1 MSLKWYKWE
10 RGDIDMVVKDK
21 RVRIVEMLEMGERPT
36 HIARKL
42 KVSRNTVYRVKKES
56 AEGELKDLKENKPKK
71 VGIEQGQVIKIL
83 PNTRMV
89 LAQVPP
95 GGRIVRVVKNPKLQL
110 RPKSKINV
118 MEVSGDVFRLV

>member
-1 MSLKWYKWE
+1 
-10 RGDIDMVVKDK
+10 MVVKDK

-71 VGIEQGQVIKIL
+71 MGIEQGHVIKIL